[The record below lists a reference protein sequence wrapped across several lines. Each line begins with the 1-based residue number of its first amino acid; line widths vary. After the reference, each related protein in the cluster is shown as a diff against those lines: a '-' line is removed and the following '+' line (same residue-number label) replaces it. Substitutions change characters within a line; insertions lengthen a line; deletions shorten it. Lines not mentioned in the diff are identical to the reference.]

1 MHYSHIKLGISL
13 SFIAL
18 LIYWLDWQQALNAIT
33 QANIAWLFIAS
44 LVILLVIFL
53 DGLRLYWMTP
63 VVNFKLS
70 EHIRLALRSA
80 FVIQFSFGAASG
92 DVYRTTVYAL
102 KAGTVLKPALH
113 IIAARLA
120 GVTSM
125 GIVAIGASLWIL
137 HLDYASNQEL
147 GVKIIKVVM
156 IFFLS
161 FALLIVALFLTI
173 RKKGA
178 TIPNWVNTT
187 VGALKSIT
195 PRIWGLSLIMVVIR
209 GLSLTCVLFAVGQVT
224 PLHVPF
230 LASITATLSALLP
243 LAFGGLGV
251 KEGTLAGT
259 IALFGIPFSIAMSTA
274 ILMRLVVLFACSIGL
289 LLSLIITNREIPSN
303 RR

>member
-1 MHYSHIKLGISL
+1 
-13 SFIAL
+13 
-18 LIYWLDWQQALNAIT
+18 
-33 QANIAWLFIAS
+33 
-44 LVILLVIFL
+44 
-53 DGLRLYWMTP
+53 MTP

-70 EHIRLALRSA
+70 EHLRLALRSA

-137 HLDYASNQEL
+137 HLDDASNQEL

-173 RKKGA
+173 RKKR
-178 TIPNWVNTT
+178 
-187 VGALKSIT
+187 SYY
-195 PRIWGLSLIMVVIR
+195 S
-209 GLSLTCVLFAVGQVT
+209 Q
-224 PLHVPF
+224 
-230 LASITATLSALLP
+230 
-243 LAFGGLGV
+243 LG
-251 KEGTLAGT
+251 
-259 IALFGIPFSIAMSTA
+259 
-274 ILMRLVVLFACSIGL
+274 
-289 LLSLIITNREIPSN
+289 
-303 RR
+303 